1 MPDGIK
7 AILRKLAEFINK
19 VYKTLRDGVA
29 FNEDI
34 AKAYDRLMG
43 FDSSE
48 DLTSNTIAMQNS
60 NDESDI
66 ISQGNEDEAVY
77 AKNNADAIRYLK
89 GKQGKDIV
97 NKHDG
102 TVVRFGSNG
111 RNKMIS
117 NKARGKSL
125 ANGFTAWE
133 HNTAASNVDILFENS
148 LKISEELDRDNNANV
163 RIMRYET
170 PIRFIPG
177 SKTGYAE
184 MLVKKTLMPKDN
196 SNTLYTIEL
205 TGIRKEP
212 NLIDGKLSEE
222 EYRASSSIVNLPSE
236 SADVNVDILYQTT
249 NYDEYQ
255 AVEAKY
261 RGTDQWM
268 KAPNGKPTNLTER
281 QWVQVRTPSFIRWFG
296 DWLKSYRIKKLLG
309 SETLVFNWDTQDPP
323 YNLDPASVEAFLRK
337 EYQGKTYR
345 NEDAGDEYF
354 FGKRGRQK
362 LLSHNRYD
370 HAYLKS
376 MYFLPDI
383 IRKSIFI
390 TEENSYKEDSK
401 YDRYRYFVCGIK
413 LDGVDYTVK
422 SVFGLDS
429 NGTWVYDQDLSEIEK
444 GTLVGMLT
452 KHVTQD
458 TLQVKDTTL
467 LRILQDDS
475 SKVVDENGEPLVMYH
490 GTRASFD
497 VFDTSYEG
505 EDRKEYES
513 AWMADYP
520 DGTMFAISD
529 RKEASY
535 YGSNVMP
542 LFLNIREKEMK
553 ASSFTEAINL
563 MDNGDASFSDTV
575 IKVYKDND
583 WRDDPREFEGAIVAF
598 HNSNDAKSA
607 TDNMGTFDSNNDNIR
622 LQTAYHG
629 SPYGFDEFSMDKVN

>member
-184 MLVKKTLMPKDN
+184 MLVKKSLMPKGN

-261 RGTDQWM
+261 KGTDQWM

-281 QWVQVRTPSFIRWFG
+281 QWVQVRTPSFIKWFG
-296 DWLKSYRIKKLLG
+296 DWI
-309 SETLVFNWDTQDPP
+309 N
-323 YNLDPASVEAFLRK
+323 N
-337 EYQGKTYR
+337 
-345 NEDAGDEYF
+345 
-354 FGKRGRQK
+354 
-362 LLSHNRYD
+362 
-370 HAYLKS
+370 
-376 MYFLPDI
+376 PD
-383 IRKSIFI
+383 
-390 TEENSYKEDSK
+390 NA
-401 YDRYRYFVCGIK
+401 
-413 LDGVDYTVK
+413 
-422 SVFGLDS
+422 
-429 NGTWVYDQDLSEIEK
+429 
-444 GTLVGMLT
+444 
-452 KHVTQD
+452 
-458 TLQVKDTTL
+458 
-467 LRILQDDS
+467 

-607 TDNMGTFDSNNDNIR
+607 TDNIGTFDSNNDNIR

-629 SPYGFDEFSMDKVN
+629 SPYGFDEFSSDKVNSGEGSQHYGWGIYLTSSQSIATDYAERLDKIGSFGRWHLIEKAISFLLLCNCKTQRRRY